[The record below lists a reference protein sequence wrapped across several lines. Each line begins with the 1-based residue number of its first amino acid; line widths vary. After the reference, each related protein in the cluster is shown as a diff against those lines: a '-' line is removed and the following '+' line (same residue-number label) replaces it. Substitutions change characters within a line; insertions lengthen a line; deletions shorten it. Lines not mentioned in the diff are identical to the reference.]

1 LVYFFLLLLDFV
13 LVFESTCSQ
22 AGNIVH
28 KKKYTRRCMDINRR
42 DALKLGATTAISGI
56 LMPNMATASE
66 RALIVVE
73 PLTGKAGF
81 RVANYVPKMGASSR
95 LGLVINDGLV
105 VDIPAEAA
113 RQKLV
118 LSFDPTSMI
127 SLATSGNRG
136 LLDLS
141 TLFKNRSKSS
151 VNVNQVVL
159 LSPIPKPQSNIY
171 CVGWNYLDHFDE
183 GLQSRADQTVK
194 EYPKVPVLFTKGT
207 QTMNGPFDSI
217 PYDGSYST
225 AIDWEAELAVVI
237 GKKGKNISEENAM
250 DYVFGYS
257 AYNDTTA
264 RDVQQKRH
272 SGQWFKGKS
281 LDGHGPMGPW
291 VVTAGGVNLDD
302 TRIICRVNGVEKQ
315 NASYRQ
321 MFFKI
326 PVIISELSR
335 SLTLLP
341 GDIIAT
347 GTPSGVGYSRKP
359 PEFLKPGDMMDT
371 EITGIGIIRNKIA

>member
-1 LVYFFLLLLDFV
+1 VD
-13 LVFESTCSQ
+13 T
-22 AGNIVH
+22 
-28 KKKYTRRCMDINRR
+28 NRR
-42 DALKLGATTAISGI
+42 DALKLGASAAMSGMFISNAIAAPDSQ
-56 LMPNMATASE
+56 PK
-66 RALIVVE
+66 IVVE
-73 PLTGKAGF
+73 PMTGKAGF
-81 RVANYVPKMGASSR
+81 RVANYLPKMGATSR
-95 LGLVINDGLV
+95 LGLVANDGML

-113 RQKLV
+113 RQKV
-118 LSFDPTSMI
+118 QLSFDPSSMI
-127 SLATSGNRG
+127 SLAASGNKG
-136 LLDLS
+136 LQELAA
-141 TLFKNRSKSS
+141 LFKNRSNNSAT
-151 VNVNQVVL
+151 VNQVVL

-183 GLQSRADQTVK
+183 GKDRRADQGVK

-217 PYDGSYST
+217 PYDDSYST
-225 AIDWEAELAVVI
+225 MIDWEAELAVVI

-250 DYVFGYS
+250 DYVFGYA

-291 VVTAGGVNLDD
+291 IVTAGGVNLDD

-315 NASYRQ
+315 NASYKQ
-321 MFFKI
+321 MYFKI
-326 PVIISELSR
+326 PVVIAELSR

-359 PEFLKPGDMMDT
+359 PEFLKPGDMMET
-371 EITGIGIIRNKIA
+371 EITGVGIIRNKIA